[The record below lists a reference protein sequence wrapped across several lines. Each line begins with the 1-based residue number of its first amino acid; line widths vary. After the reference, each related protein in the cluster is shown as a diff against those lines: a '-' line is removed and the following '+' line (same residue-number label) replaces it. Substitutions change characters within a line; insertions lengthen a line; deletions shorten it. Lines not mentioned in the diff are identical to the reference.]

1 MNDPLTQARDHFLRG
16 VAAFEAGDDVAARAA
31 FVATLTL
38 APGRP
43 SVMVNLAATLLRL
56 RDFAAARGLL
66 LEIVA
71 IEPENREARVQLGLC
86 EEALGHWAA
95 AAAALESG
103 LPATASP
110 ELWLVCSHCHGR
122 AGKLPAALAA
132 IDRVLALLPDHA
144 AAWSTRG
151 GLLRELGRLP
161 EAADAYRRALA
172 HGGDPEL
179 NRYYLAAV
187 GGDAQPATTP
197 SHYVQALFDDYA
209 PDFQQHLVDGLRYQ
223 GHRRLIE
230 PLLQAGRR
238 YPAAVDL
245 GCGTGLCG
253 ELLRPLVDAIDG
265 IDLSAA
271 MLEQARGRGIYRH
284 LERHELN
291 AYLAARTT
299 PADLFVAADVF
310 GYIGDLAP
318 AFAAVR
324 RLLRAGGCFAFTVEQ
339 LLDGGDY
346 TLQPCLRYRHS
357 EDYVRRL
364 AAQHGFTLRELAVD
378 TLRHDQ
384 QTPIPALYVYLA

>member
-1 MNDPLTQARDHFLRG
+1 MTIPSVPTKGRTLDYAAPVYDLLEPLCLLNKQAVYDQ
-16 VAAFEAGDDVAARAA
+16 
-31 FVATLTL
+31 TLIQTL
-38 APGRP
+38 APQP
-43 SVMVNLAATLLRL
+43 
-56 RDFAAARGLL
+56 
-66 LEIVA
+66 
-71 IEPENREARVQLGLC
+71 
-86 EEALGHWAA
+86 
-95 AAAALESG
+95 
-103 LPATASP
+103 
-110 ELWLVCSHCHGR
+110 
-122 AGKLPAALAA
+122 
-132 IDRVLALLPDHA
+132 
-144 AAWSTRG
+144 
-151 GLLRELGRLP
+151 
-161 EAADAYRRALA
+161 
-172 HGGDPEL
+172 GDTIL
-179 NRYYLAAV
+179 
-187 GGDAQPATTP
+187 
-197 SHYVQALFDDYA
+197 
-209 PDFQQHLVDGLRYQ
+209 
-223 GHRRLIE
+223 
-230 PLLQAGRR
+230 
-238 YPAAVDL
+238 DL

-364 AAQHGFTLRELAVD
+364 AAQHGFTVRELAAD